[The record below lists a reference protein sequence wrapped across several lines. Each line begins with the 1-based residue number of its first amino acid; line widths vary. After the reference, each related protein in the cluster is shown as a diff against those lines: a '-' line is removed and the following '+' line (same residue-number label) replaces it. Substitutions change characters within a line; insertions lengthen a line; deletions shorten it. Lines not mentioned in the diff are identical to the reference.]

1 MAPAEQYPPRRHVH
15 RDLRLALEHA
25 ADGSGRA
32 WLPVTTE
39 VLTEGGGVRAG
50 VLAVLVDVLAAG
62 LALRA
67 VSPDWVA
74 TADLTLHLTG
84 APLGDAGGTE
94 KDHGE
99 AGEIEARARVL
110 RRGRTTVVCEVEVLD
125 ASGSPAG
132 IGTMT
137 FAVLA
142 RRDGNPAAG
151 TPPGGFPRVSLA
163 VDGSGLRGPVLDE
176 LGITVTDAASG
187 EVRVP
192 LADFVRNSLGSLQG
206 GVLATLACVSAEEAI
221 GAACGT
227 RVDAV
232 DLHVTY
238 LAAAREGPAH
248 ATAEVLAA
256 ESDWGCARVDVL
268 DGPGGRL
275 AAIARVTA
283 AATSPCADP
292 VRT

>member
-1 MAPAEQYPPRRHVH
+1 MDRAEYPPQRHVH

-32 WLPVTTE
+32 WLPVTPE
-39 VLTEGGGVRAG
+39 ILTDGGAVRAG

-74 TADLTLHLTG
+74 TADLTLHLAG
-84 APLGDAGGTE
+84 APLCGDSGE
-94 KDHGE
+94 VE
-99 AGEIEARARVL
+99 AGARVL

-125 ASGSPAG
+125 GLGAPAG

-142 RRDGNPAAG
+142 RRDGNPEAG
-151 TPPGGFPRVSLA
+151 TPAGGFPRTSLA

-176 LGITVTDAASG
+176 LGITVADGASG
-187 EVRVP
+187 DVRVP

-221 GAACGT
+221 SAARGA

-232 DLHVTY
+232 DLQVTY

-248 ATAEVLAA
+248 ATAEVLA
-256 ESDWGCARVDVL
+256 SGPGWGSARVEVL
-268 DGPGGRL
+268 DGPCGRL

-283 AATSPCADP
+283 AAATDP